1 MESRVRTTGSF
12 DVGNGPVKQPADLQ
26 SLTSFEYAMVHEW
39 RHADVFGP
47 STTSTILWATSLADL
62 MDFKCMAQA
71 IVVSGHGYNLG
82 LIIGRE
88 YRGAVQKELP

>member
-47 STTSTILWATSLADL
+47 RYHINDSFGNILGRPDGLQMYGASNCREWAWVQFS
-62 MDFKCMAQA
+62 
-71 IVVSGHGYNLG
+71 